1 VNQRLCD
8 FREEGWGCNIMT
20 KLLCCVVLCCFSPWS
35 NEYGHCAT
43 SKSFIKKFHNAMAH
57 NGVESSLPPISSR
70 VPIAG
75 IPSMNSFIDDRNP
88 PSAAAPYGGSG
99 YTNVSMWMEAL
110 NMLQPIP
117 KLVPVRGKLASVA
130 VGSTAAST
138 ARATLGRHKFESLH
152 PEITDKKRQPLLAV
166 VESPRN
172 GVQSSRG
179 VNTAELSS
187 RSLPRVIVDD
197 GLVGEDSLLS
207 SPINSPRERSMSLT
221 MARMQSGLFAGMRP
235 GGGHGADPL
244 SDLRRDLSALFVQ
257 DSRAATYFKYLLHF
271 GGPKS
276 KPEYAPDSLQH
287 EEHQLLGLL
296 FGALDRDSD
305 GFITSDNIRNASE
318 AFRGK
323 FGGGDYSRANFRK
336 MDRYCNGKVDF
347 EQFLLA
353 FLPDHTLLSLRH
365 VRKSLAKPLT
375 KLVCSTR
382 ELMAAADYEEVQ
394 RNFRYFVT
402 VSRDVEDEL
411 NASPTTIAG
420 RPTASRTRCRIEG
433 ISLVGY
439 LSMVKD
445 PDARAFAEQL
455 FGLFDT
461 DGDGVL
467 AFDDFLEMMKHN
479 YPPFRKGNR
488 YGVSYGYLEQP
499 RGSVA
504 NSGPNASHRGGTSGG
519 LVAATSPRGS
529 GQGGALLFGWR
540 DFNEEEKA
548 QAKLYVGIA
557 SKGEVVDFPK
567 APPRKKGPHVRRG
580 SEALASIAEM
590 RDKASMAIALL
601 K

>member
-1 VNQRLCD
+1 
-8 FREEGWGCNIMT
+8 M
-20 KLLCCVVLCCFSPWS
+20 
-35 NEYGHCAT
+35 
-43 SKSFIKKFHNAMAH
+43 
-57 NGVESSLPPISSR
+57 
-70 VPIAG
+70 
-75 IPSMNSFIDDRNP
+75 
-88 PSAAAPYGGSG
+88 
-99 YTNVSMWMEAL
+99 
-110 NMLQPIP
+110 
-117 KLVPVRGKLASVA
+117 
-130 VGSTAAST
+130 ST
-138 ARATLGRHKFESLH
+138 
-152 PEITDKKRQPLLAV
+152 
-166 VESPRN
+166 ESPRH
-172 GVQSSRG
+172 GAQRSSRG
-179 VNTAELSS
+179 LNTADLSS

-197 GLVGEDSLLS
+197 DGPLVVVGEDSLLS
-207 SPINSPRERSMSLT
+207 SPVNSPRERSMSLT

-235 GGGHGADPL
+235 GGSHGADPL
-244 SDLRRDLSALFVQ
+244 LEAALERREKHVLRARRCIKFMEDVKPPGF
-257 DSRAATYFKYLLHF
+257 RF
-271 GGPKS
+271 GLMRGLT
-276 KPEYAPDSLQH
+276 LQH

-353 FLPDHTLLSLRH
+353 FLPDHTLMSLRH

-382 ELMAAADYEEVQ
+382 ELMAVPDYEEVQ

-411 NASPTTIAG
+411 NTSHATG
-420 RPTASRTRCRIEG
+420 RPTASRIRCRIEG

-455 FGLFDT
+455 FCLFDT
-461 DGDGVL
+461 DGDGIL
-467 AFDDFLEMMKHN
+467 GFDDFLEMMKHN

-488 YGVSYGYLEQP
+488 YGASYGYLEQP
-499 RGSVA
+499 RNGSH
-504 NSGPNASHRGGTSGG
+504 SGGSSGGPLVSPRGGTAGG
-519 LVAATSPRGS
+519 FGVTSPRGS

-548 QAKLYVGIA
+548 QTKMYVGIA

-567 APPRKKGPHVRRG
+567 PPPRKKGPHVRRG
-580 SEALASIAEM
+580 SEALASIVEM
-590 RDKASMAIALL
+590 RGKASMAIALL

>member
-1 VNQRLCD
+1 
-8 FREEGWGCNIMT
+8 
-20 KLLCCVVLCCFSPWS
+20 
-35 NEYGHCAT
+35 
-43 SKSFIKKFHNAMAH
+43 MAH
-57 NGVESSLPPISSR
+57 AGEQQLPPIRSGAIGGL
-70 VPIAG
+70 PT
-75 IPSMNSFIDDRNP
+75 MTSFIDDRNP
-88 PSAAAPYGGSG
+88 PHAAAPYGGAG
-99 YTNVSMWMEAL
+99 YSNVSSWMESL

-117 KLVPVRGKLASVA
+117 KLVPVRGKVASVA
-130 VGSTAAST
+130 AGSTAAST
-138 ARATLGRHKFESLH
+138 ARATLGRSKFDSLH
-152 PEITDKKRQPLLAV
+152 PDVVDKKKALLMST
-166 VESPRN
+166 ESPRH
-172 GVQSSRG
+172 GAQSSRG
-179 VNTAELSS
+179 LNTADLSC

-197 GLVGEDSLLS
+197 GPLVVGEDSLLS

-235 GGGHGADPL
+235 GGIHGADPL

-257 DSRAATYFKYLLHF
+257 DARAATYFKYLLHF
-271 GGPKS
+271 GGPKA
-276 KPEYAPDSLQH
+276 KPEYAPESLQH

-305 GFITSDNIRNASE
+305 GFITSDNIRNASD

-353 FLPDHTLLSLRH
+353 FLPDHTLMSLRH

-382 ELMAAADYEEVQ
+382 ELMAVPDYEEVQ

-411 NASPTTIAG
+411 NTSHATG
-420 RPTASRTRCRIEG
+420 RPTASRIRCRIEG

-439 LSMVKD
+439 LSVVKD

-455 FGLFDT
+455 FCLFDT
-461 DGDGVL
+461 DGDGIL
-467 AFDDFLEMMKHN
+467 GFDDFLEMMKHN

-488 YGVSYGYLEQP
+488 YGASYGYLEQP
-499 RGSVA
+499 RNGSH
-504 NSGPNASHRGGTSGG
+504 SGGGGAGGPLVSPRGGTAGG
-519 LVAATSPRGS
+519 FGVTSPRGS

-548 QAKLYVGIA
+548 QTKMYVGIA

-567 APPRKKGPHVRRG
+567 PPPRKKGPHVRRG
-580 SEALASIAEM
+580 SEALASIVEM
-590 RDKASMAIALL
+590 RGKASMAIALL